1 MEPIKMNENIES
13 TVDQSQSPE
22 KIIKHL
28 VIAGGGVSG
37 LIAFG
42 VLRRTHDQGIWNM
55 ENIESIYGTSI
66 GALLAV
72 TLALKYDWQVI
83 EDYLIQ
89 RPWHH
94 VFKYDIYSI
103 FGAFEKCGIFTIS
116 TIEEMI
122 RPLFNG
128 LDISMNITM
137 SEFYEMT
144 HIDIHTYCTDINDFS
159 LVDISYKTH
168 PDWRVVDAMYAS
180 TCLPI
185 FFTPF
190 SKEGKFY
197 VDGGVFLNYPL
208 EPCIQNVSDP
218 DEILGIRKK
227 YIQTDSNNIS
237 QTSSLLDYIL
247 ILLNKTLESIT
258 KDVSHQKIKNE
269 YIVEAAVIS
278 AVDLFKM
285 ASSEEDRRR
294 WIRGTNG
301 SPLTPPL

>member
-1 MEPIKMNENIES
+1 MESEKEKELNNDS
-13 TVDQSQSPE
+13 KQDKV

-37 LIAFG
+37 LISFG
-42 VLRRTHDQGIWNM
+42 VLRNTHDQGIWNIS
-55 ENIESIYGTSI
+55 NIESIYGTSI

-72 TLALKYDWQVI
+72 TLALKYDLQEI

-89 RPWHH
+89 RPWHN

-103 FGAFEKCGIFTIS
+103 FGAFEKCGIFNIS
-116 TIEEMI
+116 VIEEMF

-128 LDISMNITM
+128 MDISMNITM
-137 SEFYEMT
+137 SEFYELT
-144 HIDIHTYCTDINDFS
+144 HIDIHTYCTDINDF
-159 LVDISYKTH
+159 LTVDISHKTH
-168 PDWRVVDAMYAS
+168 PDWRVIDAVYAS

-190 SKEGKFY
+190 SKDGRFY

-208 EPCIQNVSDP
+208 EPCIQNVADT

-227 YIQTDSNNIS
+227 YIRSENDNIR
-237 QTSSLLDYIL
+237 QTSNLMDYML
-247 ILLNKTLESIT
+247 ILLNKTLESVT
-258 KDVSHQKIKNE
+258 KDISSQKIKNE
-269 YIVEAAVIS
+269 YEIEAAVIS
-278 AVDLFKM
+278 AIDLFKM

-294 WIRGTNG
+294 WIKGNLIKGT
-301 SPLTPPL
+301 

>member
-1 MEPIKMNENIES
+1 MDQEKEEIKENKN
-13 TVDQSQSPE
+13 TE
-22 KIIKHL
+22 KTIKHL

-37 LIAFG
+37 LMAFG
-42 VLRRTHDQGIWNM
+42 VLRKTHNEGVWNID
-55 ENIESIYGTSI
+55 NIESIYGTSI

-72 TLALKYDWQVI
+72 TLSLKYDLQEI

-103 FGAFEKCGIFTIS
+103 FGAFEKCGIFNVS
-116 TIEEMI
+116 VIEEMF

-137 SEFYEMT
+137 SELYELT
-144 HIDIHTYCTDINDFS
+144 HIDIHTYCTDINDF
-159 LVDISYKTH
+159 LTIDISHKTH
-168 PDWRVVDAMYAS
+168 SDWRVIDAVYAS

-190 SKEGKFY
+190 SKDGRFY

-208 EPCIQNVSDP
+208 DPCIRNVADP

-227 YIQTDSNNIS
+227 YIRSENDNIRDTSN
-237 QTSSLLDYIL
+237 LMDYVL
-247 ILLNKTLESIT
+247 ILLNKTLKSISQG
-258 KDVSHQKIKNE
+258 KEIHKIKNE
-269 YIVEAAVIS
+269 YEIEAAVIS
-278 AVDLFKM
+278 AIDLFNM
-285 ASSEEDRRR
+285 ASSEEDRRG
-294 WIRGTNG
+294 WIRGTKV
-301 SPLTPPL
+301 PL